1 MDSVLVYNM
10 SVVPLLR
17 GLFWGRCSLEDRA
30 EHLPP
35 GLLYLLG
42 GPADTLFESMGG
54 KPEFDQLLW
63 PIRNHGQVAKLCFGR
78 VGELS
83 KGSLEKT
90 AGVHGGII
98 GGDAA
103 QGNHHLWEVFAGI
116 RGRGG
121 E

>member
-1 MDSVLVYNM
+1 MDSVMGHNVICE
-10 SVVPLLR
+10 PLLG
-17 GLFWGRCSLEDRA
+17 GLFLGCCSLEDRA

-42 GPADTLFESMGG
+42 GPADPLFESLGSE
-54 KPEFDQLLW
+54 PQFDLLLW
-63 PIRNHGQVAKLCFGR
+63 PIRDHSQVAELSFGR
-78 VGELS
+78 VGELT
-83 KGSLEKT
+83 KGSLEKA
-90 AGVHGGII
+90 AGVHGSII
-98 GGDAA
+98 SGDAA